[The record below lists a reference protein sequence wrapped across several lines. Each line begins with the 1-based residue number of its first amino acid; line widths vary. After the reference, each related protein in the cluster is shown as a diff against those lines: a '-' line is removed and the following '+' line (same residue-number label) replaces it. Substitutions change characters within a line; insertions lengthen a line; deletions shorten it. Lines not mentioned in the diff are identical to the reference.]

1 MNLTVAIVAP
11 STIALLAWALWLLFN
26 AIIARWYG
34 PDGLKSTP
42 QIARVF
48 RIRQWARP
56 LSRDQVPPHEEQH
69 DPALDHGIRDT
80 DPERFTG

>member
-11 STIALLAWALWLLFN
+11 PTIALLAWALWLLFN

-34 PDGLKSTP
+34 LDGLKSTP

-48 RIRQWARP
+48 RPRQWVRP
-56 LSRDQVPPHEEQH
+56 LSRDTVPPREE
-69 DPALDHGIRDT
+69 
-80 DPERFTG
+80 

>member
-11 STIALLAWALWLLFN
+11 SAVALLTWALWLLFN

-34 PDGLKSTP
+34 LDGLKSTP

-48 RIRQWARP
+48 RPRQWARP
-56 LSRDQVPPHEEQH
+56 LNRDYEPPHEEQQQPSLDNDVH
-69 DPALDHGIRDT
+69 DT
-80 DPERFTG
+80 